1 MTLLVLLGEVGALVE
16 AVRLDGL
23 LGRAPQGLPAAR
35 GQGVVEYG
43 IILGLSALLALVI
56 LVVFGDQVADI
67 VQWIGRTVDAA
78 TGGR

>member
-1 MTLLVLLGEVGALVE
+1 MPLLGLVDLVR
-16 AVRLDGL
+16 AVM
-23 LGRAPQGLPAAR
+23 LGSLQPPAPAR
-35 GQGVVEYG
+35 DRQLGQGVIEYG
-43 IILGLSALLALVI
+43 IILGLGTLLAVVI

>member
-1 MTLLVLLGEVGALVE
+1 MPLLALVE
-16 AVRLDGL
+16 LVRAAA
-23 LGRAPQGLPAAR
+23 LGSLPPLPLAR
-35 GQGVVEYG
+35 DRQLGQGVIEYG
-43 IILGLSALLALVI
+43 IILGLGTLLAVVI

>member
-1 MTLLVLLGEVGALVE
+1 MALLA
-16 AVRLDGL
+16 L
-23 LGRAPQGLPAAR
+23 LGRLASGASPLPGVALRVRLAR
-35 GQGVVEYG
+35 GQGIVEYG

-67 VQWIGRTVDAA
+67 VQWIGRTVDAT

>member
-1 MTLLVLLGEVGALVE
+1 MLLALLG
-16 AVRLDGL
+16 GL
-23 LGRAPQGLPAAR
+23 ASVAIPVPRGLGGREHGER

-78 TGGR
+78 TGSP

>member
-1 MTLLVLLGEVGALVE
+1 MPLLGLVE
-16 AVRLDGL
+16 LVRAVAPGSL
-23 LGRAPQGLPAAR
+23 RARPSAR
-35 GQGVVEYG
+35 GDQLGQGVIEYG
-43 IILGLSALLALVI
+43 IILGLGTLLALVI

>member
-1 MTLLVLLGEVGALVE
+1 MALLAL
-16 AVRLDGL
+16 LDGL
-23 LGRAPQGLPAAR
+23 TSVAIPVPRGPGGREHGER

-78 TGGR
+78 TGNR

>member
-1 MTLLVLLGEVGALVE
+1 MALLELLGCLASGAPPLPGRVAVG
-16 AVRLDGL
+16 
-23 LGRAPQGLPAAR
+23 GRWAR
-35 GQGVVEYG
+35 GQGIVEYG
-43 IILGLSALLALVI
+43 IILGLSALLALII